1 MRIFVTG
8 ATGFIGSQIVGNLL
22 ARGDEVLGLAR
33 SDTTAAALAERGAAV
48 WRGDLAEPEA
58 LAAAARESDGVI
70 HTAFD
75 HDFSKY
81 VEAGEQEQRVI
92 EALTRALAGTGK
104 PLVAASGTG
113 VVPPGGDERDAAS
126 TEGFARVR
134 GLAET
139 LVVAAAEQGVRASA
153 VRLPPSVHDRER
165 QGLVSLMIERAREAG
180 FSAYVGDGSNRWPAV
195 HRRDA
200 ARLFL
205 LALDRAQAGAR
216 LHAVGEEGVPLRAIA
231 HAIGEGLR
239 LPVRTL
245 SEAEAA
251 PHFGFLAMLVG
262 VDARAT
268 CAITQQTMGW
278 TPSEPG
284 LLDGLRNGGYLPGV
298 SSD

>member
-8 ATGFIGSQIVGNLL
+8 ATGFIGSQIVRNLL

-33 SDTTAAALAERGAAV
+33 SDGSAGALAEQGAAV
-48 WRGDLAEPEA
+48 WRGDLTDPAG
-58 LAAAARESDGVI
+58 LAAGAREADGVI

-81 VEAGEQEQRVI
+81 IEAGEQEQRVI
-92 EALTRALAGTGK
+92 EALARALAGTGK
-104 PLVAASGTG
+104 PLVAASGVG
-113 VVPPGGDERDAAS
+113 VVPPGGDERDVAV
-126 TEGFARVR
+126 TEGFTQVR
-134 GLAET
+134 GVPET
-139 LVVAAAEQGVRASA
+139 LTLAAAEKGVRASV

-205 LALDRAQAGAR
+205 LALDRAEAGAR

-231 HAIGEGLR
+231 TAIGEGLG
-239 LPVRTL
+239 LPVRNLTAD
-245 SEAEAA
+245 EAG
-251 PHFGFLAMLVG
+251 PHFGFLAMLIG
-262 VDARAT
+262 VDTPAT
-268 CAITQQTMGW
+268 SAITQETMGW
-278 TPSEPG
+278 RPVEPG
-284 LLDGLRNGGYLPGV
+284 LLEGLREGGYLAA
-298 SSD
+298 

>member
-33 SDTTAAALAERGAAV
+33 SDASAAALAEQGAAV
-48 WRGDLAEPEA
+48 WRGDLAEPEG
-58 LAAAARESDGVI
+58 LAAAASESDGVI

-113 VVPPGGDERDAAS
+113 VVPPGGDERAAAS

-139 LVVAAAEQGVRASA
+139 QLVAAAGEGVRSSA

-205 LALDRAQAGAR
+205 LALDRAEPGAR
-216 LHAVGEEGVPLRAIA
+216 LHAVGEEGVPLRSIA
-231 HAIGEGLR
+231 EAIGEGLR

-245 SEAEAA
+245 SQAEAG

-262 VDARAT
+262 VDASAT
-268 CAITQQTMGW
+268 CAITQETMGW
-278 TPSEPG
+278 RPTEPG
-284 LLDGLRNGGYLPGV
+284 LLDGLRNGGYLPGAAP
-298 SSD
+298 